1 MFIFH
6 KVKKS
11 LYCNKSDLRATTI
24 MLARQFL
31 VKDSNNGPIQI
42 ITIKLKKELKNE
54 ANLKKIKED
63 ENLF

>member
-1 MFIFH
+1 
-6 KVKKS
+6 
-11 LYCNKSDLRATTI
+11 